1 MKSLREAL
9 LNRPK
14 NIDVASTTAE
24 EYINA
29 NYTVKGNLTFE
40 NVRGVCI
47 ANCDGHAEVKNKKI
61 VKLTDGFV

>member
-24 EYINA
+24 EYINT
-29 NYTVKGNLTFE
+29 NYTIKGKLIFE
-40 NVRGVCI
+40 TINGTYI
-47 ANCDGHAEVKNKKI
+47 ANCDGHVEVKNKKI

>member
-24 EYINA
+24 EYINT
-29 NYTVKGNLTFE
+29 NYIIKGRF
-40 NVRGVCI
+40 I
-47 ANCDGHAEVKNKKI
+47 HDDI
-61 VKLTDGFV
+61 